1 MALGRVA
8 DRWQGHHSQAIF
20 LNFTLVL
27 TTHCSSCMIP
37 HVRTRGMSSSL

>member
-8 DRWQGHHSQAIF
+8 GRWQGHCSQAIF

-27 TTHCSSCMIP
+27 TTHCSPCMVP
-37 HVRTRGMSSSL
+37 HVHAWGMSSSL